1 MMGTAINSKDIIIR
15 DIEELSPE
23 LIQEVIDFIE
33 FLKYRRLKRTGID
46 HNSLIIQQKSLS
58 RIWDV
63 ESETTYE
70 L

>member
-1 MMGTAINSKDIIIR
+1 MGTAIHYKEIIMK

-33 FLKYRRLKRTGID
+33 FLKYKRLKRTD
-46 HNSLIIQQKSLS
+46 TDYNSLIIQQKSLS

-63 ESETTYE
+63 ESENTYE

>member
-1 MMGTAINSKDIIIR
+1 MGTAINSKEIIMK
-15 DIEELSPE
+15 DIEELTPE

-33 FLKYRRLKRTGID
+33 FLKYKRVKRTGVD
-46 HNSLIIQQKSLS
+46 YNSLIIQQKSLS

-63 ESETTYE
+63 ESENTYE

>member
-1 MMGTAINSKDIIIR
+1 MGTAVKSKEIIMK
-15 DIEELSPE
+15 DIEELTPE

-33 FLKYRRLKRTGID
+33 FLKYKRMKRTGVD

-63 ESETTYE
+63 ESEWRQTE
-70 L
+70 

>member
-1 MMGTAINSKDIIIR
+1 MGTAINHKEIIMK
-15 DIEELSPE
+15 DIEELTPE

-33 FLKYRRLKRTGID
+33 FLKYKRMKSTGVNY
-46 HNSLIIQQKSLS
+46 NSLLIQQKSLS

-63 ESETTYE
+63 ESENIYE

>member
-1 MMGTAINSKDIIIR
+1 MGTAINYKEIIMK
-15 DIEELSPE
+15 DIEELTPE

-33 FLKYRRLKRTGID
+33 FLKYKGVKRTGVD
-46 HNSLIIQQKSLS
+46 YNSLIIQQKSLS

-63 ESETTYE
+63 ESENTYE

>member
-1 MMGTAINSKDIIIR
+1 MGTAIDYKEIIMK
-15 DIEELSPE
+15 DIEELTPE

-33 FLKYRRLKRTGID
+33 FLKYKRVKRTGVD
-46 HNSLIIQQKSLS
+46 YNSLIIQQKSPS

-63 ESETTYE
+63 ESENTYE